1 MPIRGGIM
9 LTLPAGRYLSDQTQT
24 HTPMPSARSRRSL
37 PSALLGL
44 IVLIAIP
51 AYADSP
57 VALKAGATTPQTE
70 FDSPGMSLGGSLSGP
85 RWRPFSGLLVVPQ
98 LELFLARRHT
108 GVVANAGDNA
118 YTVDFLELPLLV
130 RTELTLGGRSFYAM
144 AGGYGSLVLRAD
156 ETTPQGRVSPA
167 NMAGRYD
174 FGLLAAGGLS
184 LASSPWGELFI
195 ELRYQRGQQS
205 LLPTSEQKH
214 QAFSLLL
221 GYGLGTNAASSTGG
235 EHRRL
240 TLKGGLVATRFQ
252 VPGVATSPYVPGF
265 AFGGAFSPV
274 RVGSWIALTPQV
286 ELAFVHR
293 GEHHGLKP
301 AGSLTLDDVEAS
313 AQVRGEVV
321 VRDKALYGLAGLYGS
336 LLVRAQQNLDGEIL
350 AMRDAVRPFDA
361 GWLAGVG
368 AEFATFGDATLLLE
382 VRLQRSLMSRFS
394 ESSDVAIQ
402 AFIPAIQESLF
413 LVFGVKYGAPN
424 AAPQRI
430 FENEP
435 DLLYSANDQGDGE
448 SSQRSGRTVS
458 IRMARLSDRWLQDL
472 QFRQIEPSH
481 RDGAYGY
488 QITYIIPGWK
498 DKDDKEKHILFWD
511 RSAIDFDDSDPKHY
525 ADVRVPLKDGRL
537 VRPTRITSESLP
549 DVHRWILVI
558 ENDLQKQADGAIQ
571 AMEGF
576 LVVAELGV
584 GRYSLRRTTVRK
596 TSNAR
601 SVVSRRA
608 ARRRVIA
615 KARAGNGTQAS
626 GVWKQPPISRGNAI
640 ETLLGRNVP
649 ANFPVIDRFKN
660 GIATSIKS
668 LDLDAKSYQSAK
680 RLTSRVR
687 AYINKIAHFRGD
699 RVGRFR
705 IESSE
710 VHGRVL
716 ELAVPHSGTPAQQ
729 QALQQLA
736 KYARSVGVDLKV
748 IIFP

>member
-1 MPIRGGIM
+1 M

-24 HTPMPSARSRRSL
+24 HTPVPSARSCRSL

-44 IVLIAIP
+44 ILLIAIP

-174 FGLLAAGGLS
+174 FGLLAASGLS
-184 LASSPWGELFI
+184 LASSPWGELFV
-195 ELRYQRGQQS
+195 EVRYQRGQLS

-214 QAFSLLL
+214 RALSLLL

-252 VPGVATSPYVPGF
+252 VPGVTTSPYVPGF

-293 GEHHGLKP
+293 GEHHGLMP

-350 AMRDAVRPFDA
+350 PMRNAVRPFDA

-368 AEFATFGDATLLLE
+368 AEFATFADATLFLE
-382 VRLQRSLMSRFS
+382 VRLQQSLMSRFPKS
-394 ESSDVAIQ
+394 DDVAIQ
-402 AFIPAIQESLF
+402 ASMPATQES
-413 LVFGVKYGAPN
+413 VFMVVGFTYGAPKK
-424 AAPQRI
+424 ASQQTSETR
-430 FENEP
+430 P
-435 DLLYSANDQGDGE
+435 DVLYSANDEDGK
-448 SSQRSGRTVS
+448 SAQHSGRTVS
-458 IRMARLSDRWLQDL
+458 VRVGRLTDRWLEDI
-472 QFRQIEPSH
+472 QFTRIERSH
-481 RDGAYGY
+481 SDTELGY
-488 QITYIIPGWK
+488 NVTYNLGT
-498 DKDDKEKHILFWD
+498 HGQVTFFWS
-511 RSAIDFDDSDPKHY
+511 RNNIDFHGRDPGYRHTPISPNKELSDD
-525 ADVRVPLKDGRL
+525 RIWC
-537 VRPTRITSESLP
+537 PTKVTSKSLP
-549 DVHRWILVI
+549 DVHRGILEI
-558 ENDLQKQADGAIQ
+558 EASYVEQAEGAIR
-571 AMEGF
+571 ALEGF
-576 LVVAELGV
+576 ALIAGLGS
-584 GRYSLRRTTVRK
+584 GQPSLRIAP
-596 TSNAR
+596 AR
-601 SVVSRRA
+601 SVSAQRSIRIGYAKKPRSA
-608 ARRRVIA
+608 ATSSPQGIQANRVAGQVGENFLAQTYGGASQVTRQTSLGRRVIDNLSNSIARESKVGRTALTRRVKLQIA
-615 KARAGNGTQAS
+615 KDKELMSTPGSGVLNVEWHFFAGRTGVGPTAPLRAALERAGIT
-626 GVWKQPPISRGNAI
+626 I
-640 ETLLGRNVP
+640 T
-649 ANFPVIDRFKN
+649 
-660 GIATSIKS
+660 
-668 LDLDAKSYQSAK
+668 
-680 RLTSRVR
+680 
-687 AYINKIAHFRGD
+687 
-699 RVGRFR
+699 
-705 IESSE
+705 
-710 VHGRVL
+710 VH
-716 ELAVPHSGTPAQQ
+716 
-729 QALQQLA
+729 
-736 KYARSVGVDLKV
+736 
-748 IIFP
+748 